1 MSNEPK
7 GTIIIVDDDPFVL
20 ESLVALLNEFGFVIH
35 ACRDANEALEKF
47 RKNPVDLVLTDI
59 NMVEVSGIELLE
71 KIRNIDRVTPVILM
85 TAYAEL
91 DVAVEAVKKGAF
103 DFIIKP
109 YKPLYLLHAIE
120 KGVQYKKLTQ
130 IEKNYKTE
138 LENTV
143 MQRTKELG
151 DALQMLRNMSREIIE
166 RLATAAELRDKE
178 TGMHICRIGR
188 YAHMIAR
195 ELRLSADFID
205 TITIAS
211 TMHDIGKIGIPDSI
225 LFKPTALDPA
235 EFEIIKTHTT
245 IGAKILGGSSYPML
259 QMAASIARTHH
270 ERWDGSGYPG
280 SLRGSDIPIEGRIV
294 MLVDQYD
301 ALRSKRPYKPDL
313 DHETVCRIIMTGDG
327 NTSPAHFDPKVLEAF
342 AKLAPAF
349 GETFNSYQD
358 SAVIESYQDIL
369 PPSVSGVNL

>member
-1 MSNEPK
+1 MTTISR
-7 GTIIIVDDDPFVL
+7 GTIIVVDDDPFVL
-20 ESLVALLNEFGFVIH
+20 ESLVALLDEFGFVVY
-35 ACRDANEALEKF
+35 AFNNANEALEKF
-47 RKNPVDLVLTDI
+47 RTNAVDVVLTDI
-59 NMVEVSGIELLE
+59 NMGELSGIELLE
-71 KIRNIDRVTPVILM
+71 KIRNIDLVTPVILM

-91 DVAVEAVKKGAF
+91 DVAVVAVKKGAF

-109 YKPLYLLHAIE
+109 YSPLYLLHAIE

-166 RLATAAELRDKE
+166 RLTTATELRDKE
-178 TGMHICRIGR
+178 TGMHICRIGK
-188 YAHMIAR
+188 YANMIAR
-195 ELRLSADFID
+195 ELRLTDDFAD

-225 LFKPTALDPA
+225 LFKPTRLNTG

-245 IGAKILGGSSYPML
+245 IGAKILSGSSYPLL
-259 QMAASIARTHH
+259 QMAASIALTHH
-270 ERWDGSGYPG
+270 ERWDGTGYPG
-280 SLRGSDIPIEGRIV
+280 NLRGNDIPIEGRIV

-301 ALRSKRPYKPDL
+301 ALRSKRPYKPAL
-313 DHETVCRIIMTGDG
+313 DHDSVFRIITEGDG
-327 NTSPAHFDPKVLEAF
+327 VTSPAHFDPKVLAAF
-342 AKLAPAF
+342 TKLASAFDDTFGKYHDNRELIPSENQFQILTSPA
-349 GETFNSYQD
+349 
-358 SAVIESYQDIL
+358 
-369 PPSVSGVNL
+369 P